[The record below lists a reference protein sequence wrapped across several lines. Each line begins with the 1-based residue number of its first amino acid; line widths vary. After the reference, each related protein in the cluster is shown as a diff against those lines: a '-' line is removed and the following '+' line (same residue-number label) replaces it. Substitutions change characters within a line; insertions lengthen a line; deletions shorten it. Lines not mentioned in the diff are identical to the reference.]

1 MPYYKR
7 DLNLPAKEA
16 LLNEVVE
23 VVIENEF
30 LRVRISAKGAEMQSI
45 EQKGAGWTDA
55 SSEVIAAGEAG
66 LPTSKAERMPQMRK
80 RGLSACGAP
89 TLPFGEGMRRFSFR

>member
-1 MPYYKR
+1 MWGESRLGRRKAWDAEPSYDRALKRRAAPLRACAFHARRMPYYKR

-30 LRVRISAKGAEMQSI
+30 SACSHIREGCGNAEHR
-45 EQKGAGWTDA
+45 
-55 SSEVIAAGEAG
+55 
-66 LPTSKAERMPQMRK
+66 AEG
-80 RGLSACGAP
+80 RGLDGC
-89 TLPFGEGMRRFSFR
+89 FE